1 MANDHA
7 APPLPQPQPPDN
19 AAHALSH
26 AAQAA
31 ASSWSKSMAP
41 MQHNRAV
48 RQLCSALRST
58 GLATWGL
65 ASYQTTDST
74 GPRPAVNGFTREVLT
89 AARSMLY
96 ACECLEYALSAE
108 RPGLP
113 DAGEPGTVLCRAAWQ
128 TIRSWRHPKGTT
140 ADRDHITGQLTT
152 ATEALAQAA
161 HNLSFQAHELCGE
174 RLSAARSHLSEAA
187 CYLTKARHTPS
198 PDPCSPKSAPARP
211 EAAGGTP

>member
-1 MANDHA
+1 MTNGHA
-7 APPLPQPQPPDN
+7 APPLPQPQPPDD

-65 ASYQTTDST
+65 ACYQTTDST
-74 GPRPAVNGFTREVLT
+74 GPGPAVTSFTREVLT

-96 ACECLEYALSAE
+96 ACECLEDALSAE
-108 RPGLP
+108 RPSLP
-113 DAGEPGTVLCRAAWQ
+113 DESEPGTILCRAAWK
-128 TIRSWRHPKGTT
+128 TIRSWRRPTGTT

-161 HNLSFQAHELCGE
+161 HNLSFQAHQPCAE
-174 RLSAARSHLSEAA
+174 RLSTAHSHLSQAA
-187 CYLTKARHTPS
+187 CCLTKARHTPS
-198 PDPCSPKSAPARP
+198 PDPRPPKSAPAQPKAR
-211 EAAGGTP
+211 GGTP